1 MKPTLSHTLPFSKV
15 VSNMNSTKTTRHAG
29 RQTDLTWLFPDV
41 LVRSVGNKTK
51 VASAGTQA
59 ASGKSCPT
67 SETNPEK
74 KSGSS
79 GAGPSVPAKR
89 NAWTTG
95 SKATSKPQAWTSRA
109 RSGSS
114 MRRRSSS

>member
-29 RQTDLTWLFPDV
+29 RQTDLTCLSSDGPG
-41 LVRSVGNKTK
+41 RSVGNKKKKK

-95 SKATSKPQAWTSRA
+95 SKATSKPQAWTSAGRA
-109 RSGSS
+109 PK
-114 MRRRSSS
+114 